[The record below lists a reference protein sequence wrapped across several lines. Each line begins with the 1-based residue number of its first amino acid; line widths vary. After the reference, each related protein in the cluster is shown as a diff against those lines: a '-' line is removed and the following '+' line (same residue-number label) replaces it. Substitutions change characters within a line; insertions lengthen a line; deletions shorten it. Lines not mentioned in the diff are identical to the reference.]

1 MMARSRKVRPGF
13 FRAMTAGLLS
23 LVLFGGSAT
32 VARAEKPVVDFR
44 PPDIQP
50 AKVCAQRKSDDML
63 KLQWSSWDGE
73 RLPPGIEY
81 RDLDTELARLRN
93 IDAVKYF
100 DTIKNAYNLRAKVDP
115 YYNRTAYL
123 LDMIALYVEAERF
136 ADLRA
141 TGFVA
146 ELEAIGPA
154 ASASTV
160 NFLGDLYL
168 EGRAVPQ
175 NEQRGLQ
182 RKLQAAYNGNP
193 NAVLD
198 LAERTAKGQS
208 VPGWDMP
215 PKLAFTLGFS
225 SLLGNLDNGICD
237 RVRRIARA
245 FETGEAIAQDH
256 ALAEEWYRFAAELGD
271 PEAAWKAARYQLS
284 GDGLEQDDTLLMRY
298 LTQAYEAGIVPAR
311 LAMGSLYEQGRL
323 LTPDP
328 VAAMRIYDELAQDGS
343 QEGLIAA
350 IRLQEKQGLETEEDK
365 QKYRDRLV
373 KLARFPDAPGWPFS
387 RLGTM
392 LQEENGIFAQE
403 GARESL
409 FQEAARRDDPEGKLQ
424 LGRLYLQRGNEADRQ
439 KAIALFEDLVAK
451 DGKSLAI
458 DDLRN
463 ALLCRAPDGPEARRW
478 EAWQALD
485 PDNLAELPDHI
496 DAEDLS
502 KPEIA
507 DALARLQAAALGGSG
522 QAAGRLT
529 TILSDLKPALFRDI
543 VAHWRTM
550 MTGRAGGEASVL
562 QAAYSAAPD
571 DDSRTEIFNA
581 LKTLADSGDP
591 YAKTALA
598 EIYLADVPAD
608 AVVDDETLEKATA
621 LIEAVGGSVKGS
633 SLWRLD
639 DAYRD
644 AGKKKYQPSDAM
656 LAEIATVGDFEAM
669 LFAAARSPDEDTATF
684 YYNRAL
690 TVMPCDLNA
699 LARKARYALDA
710 GRPDEALDALDAAL
724 ALSPEQAW
732 QQVKLADIYLAL
744 GSIEDRKEAY
754 DLYVAA
760 FRQGY
765 EPAVWRLLD
774 WFSSS
779 DGPFYDEAL
788 HEELLLHQLRN
799 AGPAELY
806 SAVAKLRNAPKSV
819 FDNIIAQFD
828 LKEAYRGAATSG
840 EPVAMRELSKLLLKE
855 GSPPDEV
862 QEAAKWLNSAAQAG
876 DPEAML
882 MLAQSYA
889 FGLGMDPSAEKAR
902 QWLQA
907 AASAGD
913 ETAGNLLSIMR
924 VQ

>member
-1 MMARSRKVRPGF
+1 MTEHAN
-13 FRAMTAGLLS
+13 TAGSRLSRIAIASLLS
-23 LVLFGGSAT
+23 AVIFAAGLSTAY
-32 VARAEKPVVDFR
+32 AEKPAIDFR

-81 RDLDTELARLRN
+81 RDLDAELARLRN
-93 IDAVKYF
+93 IDANKYF
-100 DTIKNAYNLRAKVDP
+100 DTIKKAYNLRAKVDP

-123 LDMIALYVEAERF
+123 LDMISLYVKAERF
-136 ADLRA
+136 ADLRE

-146 ELEAIGPA
+146 ELEATGPA
-154 ASASTV
+154 ASAATV

-198 LAERTAKGQS
+198 LAERTAMGQS

-225 SLLGNLDNGICD
+225 SLLGNLDSGICE

-245 FETGEAIAQDH
+245 FETGEVIAQDH

-284 GDGLEQDDTLLMRY
+284 GDGLAQDDTLLMRY

-323 LTPDP
+323 LTQDP
-328 VAAMRIYDELAQDGS
+328 VAAMRIYDALAADGS
-343 QEGLIAA
+343 EDGLIAA
-350 IRLQEKQGLETEEDK
+350 IRLQERQGIVTEEDK
-365 QKYRDRLV
+365 QKYRERLV

-392 LQEENGIFAQE
+392 LQDESGLFAQE
-403 GARESL
+403 SARENL
-409 FQEAARRDDPEGKLQ
+409 FQEAAKRDDPEGKLQ
-424 LGRLYLQRGNEADRQ
+424 LGRLYLQRGDEADRQ
-439 KAIALFEDLVAK
+439 KAIALFEDLVAE

-463 ALLCRAPDGPEARRW
+463 ALLCRAPDGPDTDRW
-478 EAWQALD
+478 APWQALD
-485 PDNLAELPDHI
+485 PDNLPELPDHI
-496 DAEDLS
+496 EAEDLA

-529 TILSDLKPALFRDI
+529 TILSELKPAQFQNI
-543 VAHWRTM
+543 VAHWRAM
-550 MTGRAGGEASVL
+550 MTVSAGGEASVL
-562 QAAYSAAPD
+562 QAAYTAAPD
-571 DDSRTEIFNA
+571 DASRTAIFDA
-581 LKTLADSGDP
+581 LKALADGGEP

-608 AVVDDETLEKATA
+608 EVIDDETLEKATA

-639 DAYRD
+639 DAYRA
-644 AGKKKYQPSDAM
+644 AGKKQFQPSDAM
-656 LAEIATVGDFEAM
+656 LAEIARVGDFEAM
-669 LFAAARSPDEDTATF
+669 LFAAARSADEETANF
-684 YYNRAL
+684 YYDRAL
-690 TVMPCDLNA
+690 SIMPCDLNA

-710 GRPDEALDALDAAL
+710 GRPDDALNALDAAL

-744 GSIEDRKEAY
+744 GSIDDRKEAY

-774 WFSSS
+774 WFSSG

-788 HEELLLHQLRN
+788 HEEVLLHQLRN

-806 SAVAKLRNAPKSV
+806 SVVAKLKSAPKSV
-819 FDNIIAQFD
+819 FDNVLAKFD
-828 LKEAYRGAATSG
+828 LKDAYRGAAIAG
-840 EPVAMRELSKLLLKE
+840 EPVAMRELSKLLMQD
-855 GSPPDEV
+855 GSAPD
-862 QEAAKWLNSAAQAG
+862 EAAKWLTGAATAG

-889 FGLGMDPSAEKAR
+889 FGLGVEPSAEKAR

-913 ETAGNLLSIMR
+913 ETAVTLLSIMR